1 MEIKMA
7 KVVKAAPA
15 KKVAPAAKPAAV
27 KKTTVAVKAVP
38 AKKAA
43 APAKKAVAP
52 VKKVVAP
59 AKKVAPATFV
69 KISKVVGRQIL
80 DSRGNPTVEVDIL
93 LDNGFL
99 ARSAVPSGAS
109 TGEFEAC
116 ELRDGD
122 KKVYLGKGVLKA
134 VAAVNGPIAKLLKGK
149 NPLNQRELDD
159 AMIALDGTP
168 NKSKLGANA
177 LLGASMAIT
186 LAGANVSKMPLWK
199 YIGKLHKNKEFV
211 LPTPMANIING
222 GKHADNLIDF
232 QEFMIMPVGAKTF
245 SEGLQWVTEIFHA
258 LKTILKKGGHVTAVG
273 DEGGFAPNLTND
285 QALEVVMQAI
295 VAAGYKP
302 GKQIGIALD
311 CASSELFDEGGR
323 KGYKFWKSNPDKLF
337 TAEEMIAIYAE
348 WCKKYPIV
356 SIEDGLDQSDWDGY
370 VKFTQALGKKVQIVG
385 DDFFVTNPVRLKKG
399 IDMGACNAI
408 LIKVN
413 QIGTVTETL
422 DAIKMAQKAGYGVIS
437 SHRSGETEDSFIADL
452 AVGTGAGQIKTGS
465 LSRTD
470 RICKYNQLI
479 RIEEQLADK
488 AIFKGLKS
496 IKGAGY

>member
-1 MEIKMA
+1 MA

-27 KKTTVAVKAVP
+27 KKTTAAVKAVP

-59 AKKVAPATFV
+59 AKKVAPAAFV

-116 ELRDGD
+116 ELRDGN

-134 VAAVNGPIAKLLKGK
+134 VEAVNGPIAKLLKGK

-232 QEFMIMPVGAKTF
+232 QEFMIMPVGAKSF
-245 SEGLQWVTEIFHA
+245 SEGLQWITEIFHA
-258 LKTILKKGGHVTAVG
+258 LKSILKKGGHVTAVG

-285 QALEVVMQAI
+285 ESLEVVMQAI
-295 VAAGYKP
+295 TAAGYKP
-302 GKQIGIALD
+302 GKQIAIALD

-337 TAEEMIAIYAE
+337 TADEMIAIYAE

-422 DAIKMAQKAGYGVIS
+422 DAIKMAQQAGYGVIS

-479 RIEEQLADK
+479 RIEEQLAAK
-488 AIFKGLKS
+488 AIYKGLKS
-496 IKGAGY
+496 IKGAGF

>member
-1 MEIKMA
+1 LEITMA
-7 KVVKAAPA
+7 TAVKPASQKKAAPV
-15 KKVAPAAKPAAV
+15 KKALAV
-27 KKTTVAVKAVP
+27 KKAPPV
-38 AKKAA
+38 KKA
-43 APAKKAVAP
+43 PVP
-52 VKKVVAP
+52 VKKVVP
-59 AKKVAPATFV
+59 AKFV
-69 KISKVVGRQIL
+69 KISKVVARQIL
-80 DSRGNPTVEVDIL
+80 DSRGNPTVEVDIT

-99 ARSAVPSGAS
+99 ARAAVPSGAS

-116 ELRDGD
+116 ELRDGN

-134 VAAVNGPIAKLLKGK
+134 VAAVNGPLAKLLKGK
-149 NPLNQRELDD
+149 NPLDQRALDE
-159 AMIALDGTP
+159 AMIALDGTA

-186 LAGANVSKMPLWK
+186 LAGANVSKLPLWK
-199 YIGKLHKNKEFV
+199 YIGKIHKNKDFV

-232 QEFMIMPVGAKTF
+232 QEFMIMPVGAKSF
-245 SEGLQWVTEIFHA
+245 SEGLQWITEVFHA
-258 LKTILKKGGHVTAVG
+258 LKGILKKGGHVTAVG

-285 QALEVVMQAI
+285 ESLEVVMQAI
-295 VAAGYKP
+295 TAAGYKP
-302 GKQIGIALD
+302 GKQIAIALD

-337 TAEEMIAIYAE
+337 TADDMIAKYAA

-370 VKFTQALGKKVQIVG
+370 VKLTKALGKKVQIVG
-385 DDFFVTNPVRLKKG
+385 DDFFVTNPTRLKKG
-399 IDMGACNAI
+399 IDMGACNSI

-422 DAIKMAQKAGYGVIS
+422 DAIKMAQKAGYSAVC
-437 SHRSGETEDSFIADL
+437 SHRSGETEDTFIADL

-479 RIEEQLADK
+479 RIEEQLGAK
-488 AIFKGLKS
+488 AVYKGLKS